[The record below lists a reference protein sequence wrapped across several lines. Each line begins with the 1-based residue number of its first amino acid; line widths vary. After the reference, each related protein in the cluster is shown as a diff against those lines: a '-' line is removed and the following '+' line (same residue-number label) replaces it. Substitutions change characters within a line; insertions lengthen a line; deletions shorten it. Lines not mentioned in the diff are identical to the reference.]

1 MSKFSK
7 LPLIFSLFLISQGN
21 IKFSMVVFKIFT
33 PPLNNEKSHNIKYY
47 ELVYINK
54 KLAITI

>member
-1 MSKFSK
+1 MSRFPK
-7 LPLIFSLFLISQGN
+7 LPLIFSLFLISQEN
-21 IKFSMVVFKIFT
+21 IKFSMVVFNKIHLLT
-33 PPLNNEKSHNIKYY
+33 QEKAHNIKYY